1 MHCALRCHNFFLQRY
16 APGPAEQHALES
28 EWTFTKAS
36 EGQKLGTIALGAVNL
51 VGVLYL
57 SSLMAQPY
65 VAQSLAQSSLGFM
78 TGLLPFLQV
87 RPHDASS
94 RGLHFERSAP
104 PAPLAGSLVLV

>member
-1 MHCALRCHNFFLQRY
+1 MPSWQRVNVPGSAVLVLESYGVPLQRFSPASLLGRS
-16 APGPAEQHALES
+16 APGPKAEYALES

-36 EGQKLGTIALGAVNL
+36 EGQKLGTVALGAVNL

-78 TGLLPFLQV
+78 AGLLPFLQV
-87 RPHDASS
+87 WYLP
-94 RGLHFERSAP
+94 
-104 PAPLAGSLVLV
+104 V

>member
-1 MHCALRCHNFFLQRY
+1 MSSGLCLPLVSMVLTAATFLLQWFSPASLLGRS
-16 APGPAEQHALES
+16 APAPKEQYALES

-36 EGQKLGTIALGAVNL
+36 EGQKLGTVALGLVNL

-57 SSLMAQPY
+57 SNLMAQPY

-87 RPHDASS
+87 WFPCLMP
-94 RGLHFERSAP
+94 G
-104 PAPLAGSLVLV
+104 

>member
-1 MHCALRCHNFFLQRY
+1 MHCALRYHDFFLQRY

-87 RPHDASS
+87 RPRDAS
-94 RGLHFERSAP
+94 
-104 PAPLAGSLVLV
+104 

>member
-1 MHCALRCHNFFLQRY
+1 MSSGLCLPLVSMVLTAATFLLQWFSPASLLGRSVP
-16 APGPAEQHALES
+16 APKEQYALES

-36 EGQKLGTIALGAVNL
+36 EGQKLGTVALGLVNL

-57 SSLMAQPY
+57 SNLMAQPY

-87 RPHDASS
+87 WFPCLMP
-94 RGLHFERSAP
+94 G
-104 PAPLAGSLVLV
+104 